1 MIDFERTSVTKRA
14 LSNRKNQILF
24 ILDQGVPMNSQPYI
38 RETTESAPQPLIY
51 LDHAATTPMRREVL
65 EAMMPYF
72 SQTFANPSSLYGAAQ
87 EARMAVDK
95 ARDTVAAVLGSR
107 KSEIIFTSG
116 GTESD
121 NTALKGAA
129 FALQQTGNHI
139 ITTAIE
145 HHAVLHACHQLEQFG
160 FKISYVPVDKYGII
174 DPEDVAQLITDQTIL
189 VSVMLAN
196 NEIGTIQ
203 PIADISRV
211 VRDYEEKTNRTIM
224 FHTDAV
230 QAAGSLDLNVNRL
243 GVDLLSLSSHKIYG
257 PKGAG
262 ILYVKHRKPFSP
274 QQVGGGQ
281 ERDRRSGTEDVASI
295 VGTSTALYL
304 AEAER
309 KHTTDRYLSLRDLL
323 IEGIEQNIPD
333 SQLNGHPTTRL
344 PNNVNFSFKG
354 VEAEPIL
361 VGLDLSGIAAS
372 SGSACTSASLEPSH
386 VLIAMGQDVQL
397 ARSSLRVTLGR
408 ETTEQE
414 IKKLIDTLPALIQ
427 RLRELPPMKV

>member
-1 MIDFERTSVTKRA
+1 
-14 LSNRKNQILF
+14 
-24 ILDQGVPMNSQPYI
+24 MNGQPYI
-38 RETTESAPQPLIY
+38 NQNTTFGARPLIY
-51 LDHAATTPMRREVL
+51 LDHASTTPMRKEVL

-87 EARMAVDK
+87 EARIAVDQ
-95 ARDTVAAVLGSR
+95 ARTTISQILGSR
-107 KSEIIFTSG
+107 KSEIVFTSG

-121 NTALKGAA
+121 NTAIKGAA

-139 ITTAIE
+139 ITTTIE

-160 FKISYVPVDKYGII
+160 FKISYVSVDRYGMV
-174 DPEDVAQLITDQTIL
+174 DPEDVNRLITDQTIL

-196 NEIGTIQ
+196 NEVGTIQ
-203 PIADISRV
+203 PVAEVSRII
-211 VRDYEEKTNRTIM
+211 REHEQKMNRTIM
-224 FHTDAV
+224 LHTDAV
-230 QAAGSLDLNVNRL
+230 QAAGFLDLNVNQL

-262 ILYVKHRKPFSP
+262 ILYIRNRKPFTP

-295 VGTSTALYL
+295 VGTATALSL

-309 KHTTDRYLSLRDLL
+309 KQTTERCLFLRNIL
-323 IEGIEQNIPD
+323 IEQITRNVPG
-333 SQLNGHPTTRL
+333 SHLNGHDSERL
-344 PNNVNFSFKG
+344 PNNVNFSFNG

-361 VGLDLSGIAAS
+361 IGLDLSGIAAS

-386 VLIAMGQDVQL
+386 VLIAMGQDVQR
-397 ARSSLRVTLGR
+397 ARSSLRITLGR

-414 IKKLIDTLPALIQ
+414 IRELLKALPSLLQ
-427 RLRELPPMKV
+427 RLRKLPSMKV

>member
-1 MIDFERTSVTKRA
+1 
-14 LSNRKNQILF
+14 
-24 ILDQGVPMNSQPYI
+24 MNSQPYI
-38 RETTESAPQPLIY
+38 DPTITPEIPQLIY
-51 LDHAATTPMRREVL
+51 LDHAATTPMRPEVL

-72 SQTFANPSSLYGAAQ
+72 SRTFANPSSLYGAAQ
-87 EARMAVDK
+87 EARMAIDQ
-95 ARDTVAAVLGSR
+95 ARETVSKILGSR

-139 ITTAIE
+139 ITSTIE

-160 FKISYVPVDKYGII
+160 FKISYVPVDRYGII
-174 DPEDVAQLITDQTIL
+174 DPEDVNKLITDQTIL

-196 NEIGTIQ
+196 NEVGTIQ
-203 PIADISRV
+203 PLAEISQI
-211 VRDYEEKTNRTIM
+211 VREHERKMNRTIM
-224 FHTDAV
+224 LHTDAV
-230 QAAGSLDLNVNRL
+230 QGAGFLDLNVNQL

-262 ILYVKHRKPFSP
+262 ILYVKHRKPFTP

-281 ERDRRSGTEDVASI
+281 ERERRSGTEDVAGI
-295 VGTSTALYL
+295 VGTATALSL

-309 KHTTDRYLSLRDLL
+309 TETTERCLTLRNTL
-323 IEGIEQNIPD
+323 IEEIERHIPN
-333 SQLNGHPTTRL
+333 SYLNGHATMRL

-361 VGLDLSGIAAS
+361 VGLDFSGIAAS

-397 ARSSLRVTLGR
+397 ARSSLRITLGR
-408 ETTEQE
+408 ETTDHE
-414 IKKLIDTLPALIQ
+414 IHKLVETLPSLIH
-427 RLRELPPMKV
+427 RLRALPAMKL